1 MTKADVVTDDTTE
14 ALNALREGKTVS
26 LGTVEEVNTL
36 IKEMN
41 DFVQEAKK
49 KGEKVKLNLCQV
61 SVPGTNLFCGS
72 SLKDDQG
79 KSIPR
84 DKMPQLA
91 GKPKPGSP
99 AADSKKFPVDKE
111 GEVNV
116 GDAFVKYLAEKG
128 VETREGSVPA
138 AQLKASQSE
147 LKGKTVAFMMSP
159 KGQKAVDLEEQSIFV
174 SSDGY
179 VIDGHHRWAATFL
192 CDPNGKVEATQ
203 IDLPG
208 VSLVSALNTITVGMF
223 NRGGNYG
230 DGDIKDF
237 TGRNIGNL
245 LDNFLKNGIQGK
257 FPITPEQVKESL
269 GNMPGAGGDYEKG
282 KEIMM

>member
-1 MTKADVVTDDTTE
+1 LEKAQGFGGNRSDAGRYAAQQRWKGHMKAQPAKATAPVKADVVTDDPTE

-26 LGTVEEVNTL
+26 LRSVEEVNTL

-91 GKPKPGSP
+91 GKPKSGSP
-99 AADSKKFPVDKE
+99 SADSTKFPVDKE

-147 LKGKTVAFMMSP
+147 LKGKTVAFMMS
-159 KGQKAVDLEEQSIFV
+159 KEGQKTTDLENQSIFV

-179 VIDGHHRWAATFL
+179 VIDGHHRWAAM
-192 CDPNGKVEATQ
+192 
-203 IDLPG
+203 
-208 VSLVSALNTITVGMF
+208 VGMDTKDGKL
-223 NRGGNYG
+223 GGKK
-230 DGDIKDF
+230 IKV
-237 TGRNIGNL
+237 RVI
-245 LDNFLKNGIQGK
+245 
-257 FPITPEQVKESL
+257 
-269 GNMPGAGGDYEKG
+269 NMPIKQVLTEANAFTSAMGIEPKSA
-282 KEIMM
+282 